1 MKANEVRIGNFVY
14 VFNSENK
21 KKMLP
26 IKDGLEIESIL
37 RNTLKIKP
45 IRLSYKILMMCGF
58 ELINDEFVLELS
70 SGIKI
75 VQTNFFG
82 MWILKYNGFLPERQI
97 IPFELDFLHQLQNLY
112 FCLNGEELE
121 VKTKK

>member
-26 IKDGLEIESIL
+26 IKDGLEIERIL

-82 MWILKYNGFLPERQI
+82 MWTLEYNGLLPEKQM